1 VIIEPRA
8 ETSRVSDA
16 RLLELGSSYG
26 TPLYAYDL
34 QRIDRNAR
42 RMRRAL
48 SPLRAEF
55 HFFEFANRNHAILE
69 RVRQLGFGVTVAQP
83 AGVSRA
89 LNCGFGVADIQC
101 SGFGLATEDLGVL
114 LRMGVGVNVGSI
126 SELAQVAEFFPDEPV
141 GIRVD
146 FTGSSTDKR
155 GIPPD
160 QVLSFLRSR
169 PLLIRGLH
177 TYIGTNILDDDCH
190 ARACRSLTSFL
201 DELPSTEL
209 LEYINVGGGFGY
221 DYSARRGFDWEA
233 YGRAVRPIIRAAE
246 RSIRKPLKLK
256 LEVGRALVVDCGYL
270 LVRILHGFEKSG
282 RRIIV
287 VNSNL
292 SHLGRPARYGFDR
305 KFYPFLDDGRHEIA
319 LVAAGGGP
327 WPGAGEEGVRA
338 AVVGNSHYS
347 HDWFGYIRLPRWE
360 PSELCGRHAVFLD
373 AGAYCEA
380 MSDRWADDPRPAAA
394 AFDGERDE
402 LVTARETIGELIS
415 PVRQVAVPARLPT
428 TQTNDMPGRSVA
440 VPGTP
445 RLSRT

>member
-1 VIIEPRA
+1 MSIEPGA
-8 ETSRVSDA
+8 ETGRVSDA
-16 RLLELGSSYG
+16 RMLELGSRYG

-34 QRIDRNAR
+34 QQIDRNAS

-48 SPLRAEF
+48 SPLPAEF

-69 RVRQLGFGVTVAQP
+69 RVRQLGLGVTVAQP

-101 SGFGLATEDLGVL
+101 SGFGLATKDLGVL
-114 LRMGVGVNVGSI
+114 LKTGVGVNVGSI

-146 FTGSSTDKR
+146 FARSSTDKR

-169 PLLIRGLH
+169 PLRIRGLH

-190 ARACRSLTSFL
+190 ARACRWLTSFL
-201 DELPSTEL
+201 GELPSTEL

-221 DYSARRGFDWEA
+221 DYSARQGFDWEA
-233 YGRAVRPIIRAAE
+233 YGRAVRPIVRAAE

-256 LEVGRALVVDCGYL
+256 LEAGRALVVDCGYL
-270 LVRILHGFEKSG
+270 LVRILHGFEKSSQ
-282 RRIIV
+282 RIIV

-305 KFYPFLDDGRHEIA
+305 EFYPFLEDGRHEIV
-319 LVAAGGGP
+319 LVPADAGY
-327 WPGAGEEGVRA
+327 EGVRA

-360 PSELCGRHAVFLD
+360 PRELRGRYAVFLD

-380 MSDRWADDPRPAAA
+380 MSDQWADDPRPAAVV
-394 AFDGERDE
+394 FDDEHDE
-402 LVTARETIGELIS
+402 LVTARETIGELVS
-415 PVRQVAVPARLPT
+415 PVRQVAAARLPT
-428 TQTNDMPGRSVA
+428 TQTDDTPGRSAAA
-440 VPGTP
+440 VELRG
-445 RLSRT
+445 